1 MKELLTLFLFSGL
14 TLLFFILTIV
24 IGYLKKRNIFKRL
37 SLIFLLVFIVLI
49 SWTSFRFFSK
59 SYQNV
64 KEVITPRT
72 GKEIY
77 DALFDAPRESN
88 CVQVLHYQDQVIP
101 KIDYAIWLHF
111 RTCPSELKRIL
122 SKHRFSKEVVTSPST
137 SLSIPQ
143 YKNIKWFN
151 PLTLG
156 DTILVYEYANESRNN
171 IQTIFTNPQGSE
183 AFIRDILD

>member
-1 MKELLTLFLFSGL
+1 MTLALFSGL
-14 TLLFFILTIV
+14 TFIIFIFLIV
-24 IGYLKKRNIFKRL
+24 VGYVKKRNVFKRL
-37 SLIFLLVFIVLI
+37 SLVFLFVFFVLI
-49 SWTSFRFFSK
+49 SWSCYQFLSK

-72 GKEIY
+72 GDEIY
-77 DALFDAPRESN
+77 DTLFDTRKSN
-88 CVQVLHYQDQVIP
+88 CVQILQYQDQVIP

-151 PLTLG
+151 PLSLG
-156 DTILVYEYANESRNN
+156 DTILIYEYVNERRSN
-171 IQTIFTNPQGSE
+171 IQTIFTTPQGNE
-183 AFIRDILD
+183 VFVRDIFD